1 MTKKRCGIREN
12 AKYLDGI
19 RDLTP
24 TREARFAKICTW
36 EAGFFCL
43 SVGNLGDRHD
53 PNKRS
58 SGKKRIN
65 QASPK
70 NQSKGPIY
78 ILHLWIRDSDETVGD
93 AGFS

>member
-24 TREARFAKICTW
+24 TREARFAKICTR

-43 SVGNLGDRHD
+43 SVGNSGDRHD

-70 NQSKGPIY
+70 KSIERAH
-78 ILHLWIRDSDETVGD
+78 LHLAFMDSG
-93 AGFS
+93 